1 MSRFFFVPPAASLS
15 LSLAADAGPV
25 TAVCGQKDEC
35 LLNYAKIKFAL
46 KFCQSLQKSIKSHI
60 FAILCQVNFEI
71 SLSYFH
77 TKTIFNL

>member
-1 MSRFFFVPPAASLS
+1 MSRFFLFLPQPLS

-46 KFCQSLQKSIKSHI
+46 KFCQSLQKSINSYI